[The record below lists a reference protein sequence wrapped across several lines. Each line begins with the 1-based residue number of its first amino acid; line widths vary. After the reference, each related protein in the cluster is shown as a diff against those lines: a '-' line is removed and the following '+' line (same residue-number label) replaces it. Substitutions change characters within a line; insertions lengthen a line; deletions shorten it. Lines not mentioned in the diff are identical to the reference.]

1 MRTIWPEGPLGT
13 IEVMGSRFP
22 SSPRVLSVHS
32 VFNTSLNL
40 KDKDGSL
47 YALVMR
53 PSQLHP
59 CTAVMHPKSTCT
71 EFTQLCLSAGQ
82 KVMLQ
87 EERISFDCGLWVSF
101 VGAMRVHPY
110 NEAAPCV
117 SSLKVKSITRQGNEL
132 SKAQHEKGTL
142 LVYDALFQLLD
153 VSDGFMGY
161 FSPHA
166 KVLLVGVQTKNLL
179 VAERGVQAL
188 LGLGPGSTPVGDD
201 FLCGFLLALFMLSQ
215 SADDSSFT
223 HFVQAFTT
231 SIRRMLHDSFHYT
244 TDISKHMLLLACDNL
259 FAQALV
265 AFAKVFS
272 QAQVDEVQ
280 FAGALQ
286 VLSGLG
292 HSSGFDA
299 ASGLLYCLHGLMPEI
314 FGKGDV

>member
-1 MRTIWPEGPLGT
+1 MRTTWPEGPLGT

-22 SSPRVLSVHS
+22 YAPRVLSVHS

-40 KDKDGSL
+40 KDEDGGL

-71 EFTQLCLSAGQ
+71 EFSQLCLSAGQ
-82 KVMLQ
+82 KVLLQ
-87 EERISFDCGLWVSF
+87 EERLSFDCGLWVSF
-101 VGAMRVHPY
+101 VGAMRVHPH

-117 SSLKVKSITRQGNEL
+117 SSLKAESITRQGKEL
-132 SKAQHEKGTL
+132 SRAQHEKGAV
-142 LVYDALFQLLD
+142 LVYDEIFRHCD
-153 VSDGFMGY
+153 ENHSSIGC
-161 FSPHA
+161 FSQNA
-166 KVLLVGVQTKNLL
+166 RVLLVGVQTKNLL
-179 VAERGVQAL
+179 VAEQGMQAL

-201 FLCGFLLALFMLSQ
+201 FMCGFLLSLFMLSQ
-215 SADDSSFT
+215 STSDRSFT
-223 HFVQAFTT
+223 DFVQAFTLC
-231 SIRRMLHDSFHYT
+231 IRKVLQDPFQHT

-272 QAQVDEVQ
+272 QAQVEDLL
-280 FAGALQ
+280 FGAALR

-299 ASGLLYCLHGLMPEI
+299 ASGLLYGLHGLLPEI
-314 FGKGDV
+314 LRKGEV